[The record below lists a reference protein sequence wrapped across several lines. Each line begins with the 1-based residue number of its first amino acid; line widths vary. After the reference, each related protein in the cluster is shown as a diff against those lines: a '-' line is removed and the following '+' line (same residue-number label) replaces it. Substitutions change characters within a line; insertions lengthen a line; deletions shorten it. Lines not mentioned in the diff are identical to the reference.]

1 MRRRSMW
8 IRLFAAAALLPAA
21 LVQAAQSF
29 ESPPQQV
36 ALLEL
41 FTSEGCSSCPP
52 ADAWLST
59 LVRDPRLWQTLVP
72 VAFHVDYWDGP
83 GWQDRFAT
91 PAFSAR
97 QRRHVGH
104 GLVRQVYT
112 PGFVVAGHEWRGWFG
127 GETLAPAAPAA
138 GVLHATLDGQ
148 RLDVRYTPHGS
159 ADGALQA
166 RVAVLGFGLGSE
178 VRAGEN
184 AGRRLRHDFV
194 VLGFDGFAL
203 HPDGS
208 GHWTGQ
214 GTLPAAQL
222 PAPRH
227 ALAVWIERNGEPAPL
242 QATGG
247 WLALPAAGP

>member
-1 MRRRSMW
+1 M
-8 IRLFAAAALLPAA
+8 
-21 LVQAAQSF
+21 
-29 ESPPQQV
+29 
-36 ALLEL
+36 
-41 FTSEGCSSCPP
+41 
-52 ADAWLST
+52 
-59 LVRDPRLWQTLVP
+59 
-72 VAFHVDYWDGP
+72 
-83 GWQDRFAT
+83 
-91 PAFSAR
+91 
-97 QRRHVGH
+97 
-104 GLVRQVYT
+104 
-112 PGFVVAGHEWRGWFG
+112 
-127 GETLAPAAPAA
+127 
-138 GVLHATLDGQ
+138 
-148 RLDVRYTPHGS
+148 
-159 ADGALQA
+159 
-166 RVAVLGFGLGSE
+166 LGFGLGSE